1 MVFEIR
7 MRTDS
12 KTVWHWPGYITVRAP
27 LVKSASLNGDGRIGK
42 VILVIGVGMFSFQS
56 TEVEFV
62 FLLRS
67 SDV

>member
-12 KTVWHWPGYITVRAP
+12 KAVWHWPGYITVRAP
-27 LVKSASLNGDGRIGK
+27 LVKSASLNWDGRIGK

>member
-12 KTVWHWPGYITVRAP
+12 KAVWHWLGFITVRVP
-27 LVKSASLNGDGRIGK
+27 LVKSASLNWDGRIGK

>member
-12 KTVWHWPGYITVRAP
+12 KAVWHWPGYITGRVP
-27 LVKSASLNGDGRIGK
+27 LVKSASLNWDGRIGI

-56 TEVEFV
+56 TEV
-62 FLLRS
+62 
-67 SDV
+67 

>member
-12 KTVWHWPGYITVRAP
+12 EIVWHWSNYIMVRVA
-27 LVKSASLNGDGRIGK
+27 LVKSASLNWDSRIDK
-42 VILVIGVGMFSFQS
+42 VILVIGVGIFSFQS
-56 TEVEFV
+56 TVVECV
-62 FLLRS
+62 CLLRS